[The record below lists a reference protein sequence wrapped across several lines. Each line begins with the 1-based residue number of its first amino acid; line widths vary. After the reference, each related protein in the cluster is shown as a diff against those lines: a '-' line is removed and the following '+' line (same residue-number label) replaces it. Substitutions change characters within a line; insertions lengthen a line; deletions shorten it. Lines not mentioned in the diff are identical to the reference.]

1 MKPIQVMFDEALLAR
16 LDASEEVRREGRS
29 AILRRAAAEFLQ
41 RRQRHLIAEQYR
53 AAYADGRGGVG
64 GVGDKDLDG
73 WSEEG
78 SWPGG

>member
-1 MKPIQVMFDEALLAR
+1 MYV
-16 LDASEEVRREGRS
+16 EEVRREGRS

-41 RRQRHLIAEQYR
+41 RRPRHMIAEQYR
-53 AAYADGRGGVG
+53 AAYAGGLG
-64 GVGDKDLDG
+64 GAELAG

>member
-29 AILRRAAAEFLQ
+29 AVLRRAAAEFLQ
-41 RRQRHLIAEQYR
+41 RRQRQMIAEQYR
-53 AAYADGRGGVG
+53 EAYAAG
-64 GVGDKDLDG
+64 LDDSEELAA

-78 SWPGG
+78 SWPGS

>member
-1 MKPIQVMFDEALLAR
+1 MFDEALLAR

-53 AAYADGRGGVG
+53 AAYADGLGGVG
-64 GVGDKDLDG
+64 GVGGVGGKELAG

-78 SWPGG
+78 SWPAG

>member
-29 AILRRAAAEFLQ
+29 AILRRAAVEFLQ

-53 AAYADGRGGVG
+53 TAYAGGLRGGG
-64 GVGDKDLDG
+64 GEELAG
-73 WSEEG
+73 WGEEG